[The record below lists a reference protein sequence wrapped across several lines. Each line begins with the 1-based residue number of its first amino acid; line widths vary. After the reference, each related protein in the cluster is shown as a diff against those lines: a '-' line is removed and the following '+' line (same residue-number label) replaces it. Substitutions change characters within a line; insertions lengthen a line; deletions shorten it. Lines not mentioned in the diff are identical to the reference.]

1 MKLKLFIIV
10 TVAPFIAWTIIT
22 IASRLSRMSQL
33 HHEEK
38 IVEQIIKLES
48 DLVYQVKPSQKQIKS
63 ALNHLIQAELST
75 NTTSISESQAALLE
89 NKLLSCI
96 TSHLGID
103 TESYI
108 RLLTPATDIYPKWA
122 EDGFMQF
129 VRQTTQDLI
138 SLSIIPAKIQ
148 VLLKGNRI
156 EDIQDPREMLRLR
169 RRVMQVSGNTW
180 TNSIYCDRCWSAY
193 AAESMTLRIE
203 ATPYPPNTPAE
214 NAKIT
219 GRKSMVNQKITQLI
233 KPTLLETLKANGI
246 ILTVAFSFVVKN
258 ELSNETSRIFTTFYF
273 SPENNDW
280 ILEGF
285 ANSDVQSALYY
296 DLF

>member
-1 MKLKLFIIV
+1 
-10 TVAPFIAWTIIT
+10 
-22 IASRLSRMSQL
+22 
-33 HHEEK
+33 
-38 IVEQIIKLES
+38 
-48 DLVYQVKPSQKQIKS
+48 
-63 ALNHLIQAELST
+63 
-75 NTTSISESQAALLE
+75 
-89 NKLLSCI
+89 
-96 TSHLGID
+96 
-103 TESYI
+103 
-108 RLLTPATDIYPKWA
+108 
-122 EDGFMQF
+122 
-129 VRQTTQDLI
+129 
-138 SLSIIPAKIQ
+138 
-148 VLLKGNRI
+148 
-156 EDIQDPREMLRLR
+156 MLRLR